1 MSRVDLVYRRHDI
14 RRYGETGLG
23 RVKSVCWGRARAR
36 APRRISFGP
45 FATFAVFGFAPASS
59 SHHVLSRVLSNS
71 RYGTRTVCAGQYIA
85 MRLQREG
92 SASVYDFAKTRAKK

>member
-36 APRRISFGP
+36 APRRIFFGLLLLLRFLVLHQP
-45 FATFAVFGFAPASS
+45 AAATTCSPGCSRTLDTVRVRY
-59 SHHVLSRVLSNS
+59 VLAN
-71 RYGTRTVCAGQYIA
+71 IA